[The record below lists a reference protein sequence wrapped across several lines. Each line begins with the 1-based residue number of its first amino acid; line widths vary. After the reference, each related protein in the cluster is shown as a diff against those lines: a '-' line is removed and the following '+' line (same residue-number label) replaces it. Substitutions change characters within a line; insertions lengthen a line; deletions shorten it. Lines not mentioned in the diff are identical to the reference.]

1 MRTLMKINKTNIFDK
16 IYKKLHQNQRIDIQ
30 AAIKKVADNPLIGE
44 RKIGDLNG
52 IRVYKFKMISQ
63 LTLIAYNYYEEKEE
77 IILLYLG
84 SHENFYNELK
94 KIK

>member
-1 MRTLMKINKTNIFDK
+1 MILSQKPIFGR
-16 IYKKLHQNQRIDIQ
+16 IYKKLKDNQCKCVNE
-30 AAIKKVADNPLIGE
+30 AIEIIIDNPLIGE

-52 IRVYKFKMISQ
+52 VRVYKFKMVNQ
-63 LTLIAYNYYEEKEE
+63 LTLIAYDYYEDKEE
-77 IILLYLG
+77 IILLFLG

>member
-1 MRTLMKINKTNIFDK
+1 MRTSMKINKTNIFEK
-16 IYKKLHQNQRIDIQ
+16 IYKKLHQNQRFEVQ
-30 AAIKKVADNPLIGE
+30 AAIKLIMNNPLIGE

-52 IRVYKFKMISQ
+52 IRVYKFKMLNQ
-63 LTLIAYNYYEEKEE
+63 LTLIAYNYYEDRQK
-77 IILLYLG
+77 IILLLLG